1 MSKNTWLAL
10 LVVVGLPVLSYL
22 VVKYTGENAVVMP
35 RRYFPDSDTVYVKDG
50 KQYFDT
56 VWHQIP
62 DFTLTNQLGK
72 PVSLHDFNGKIIV
85 ADFFFTRCPSF
96 CPTLTKNMK
105 MLQDAFSKTD
115 TIVRFLSFTV
125 DPKRDTVQALKAY
138 ADKYG
143 VNSDVWNLL
152 TGPKET
158 IYEMAQKDF
167 RVATYDSGD
176 YNFIHTDK
184 FVLLD
189 KDRVVRG
196 FYSGQDSM
204 EMRRLAD
211 DIVLLMLEKDKKKK
225 RNLFR
230 K

>member
-1 MSKNTWLAL
+1 VSKNTWLAL
-10 LVVVGLPVLSYL
+10 LVVIGLPVLSFF
-22 VVKYTGENAVVMP
+22 VVKYASENAVVMP
-35 RRYFPDSDTVYVKDG
+35 RRYFPDADTSYVKDG

-56 VWHQIP
+56 LWHHIP
-62 DFTLTNQLGK
+62 DFTLTNQLQQQ
-72 PVSLHDFNGKIIV
+72 VSLHEFDGKIVV

-105 MLQDAFSKTD
+105 RLQDAFVKTD
-115 TIVRFLSFTV
+115 TIVRFISFSV
-125 DPKRDTVQALKAY
+125 DPQRDSAAVLKKY

-143 VNSDVWNLL
+143 INSDIWWLL

-158 IYEMAQKDF
+158 IYDMAQKDF
-167 RVATYDSGD
+167 KIAVADSGE

-189 KDRVVRG
+189 KERVVRG
-196 FYSGQDSM
+196 FYKGQDSM
-204 EMRRLAD
+204 DMRRLAD
-211 DIVLLMLEKDKKKK
+211 DIVLLMLEKDKRNK
-225 RNLFR
+225 RTLFR